1 MTFSFTDIL
10 LVLITFQ
17 FVIFV
22 LYLIQKGKKKLP
34 NIILIAFFLSE
45 IFGFIPSFVF
55 THYDYF
61 YNNCPYLFFI
71 GIPAW
76 YLLAPLMYIYV
87 KSMVNSKFKLN
98 AKLLLHLIPYTG
110 ALLYFLFGFHI
121 HSTDFK
127 KQLLEGNI
135 ILGDTAWLIIKTSFT
150 TQVVVYNIFSLFLLY
165 SYRRKL
171 KNQLSSLKNK
181 DLSWLRFFLFC
192 FITACLSV
200 HVFIPL
206 LHSIVEFNV
215 RLVNLLIFFVIFTM
229 LFYKAII
236 KPDAFVGVDEEI
248 QNKKKSLSKSS
259 SEQYLEKLQT
269 FMNKEKPYL
278 DPDITLTILAD
289 KVAIPHRS
297 LSEVLNDSL
306 GCSFYNFI
314 NSYRIKESERLF
326 QSPSTHD
333 KTILEVL
340 YAVGFNSKS
349 SFNNAFKK
357 ETGMTPSQY
366 RKQKECLL

>member
-1 MTFSFTDIL
+1 MVFSLTDIL

-34 NIILIAFFLSE
+34 NVILIAFFLSE
-45 IFGFIPSFVF
+45 IFGFVPSFIYK
-55 THYDYF
+55 HSDYF
-61 YNNCPYLFFI
+61 YNNCPHLFFI

-87 KSMVNSKFKLN
+87 KSMVNTKFKLN
-98 AKLLLHLIPYTG
+98 VKLLLHFTPYF
-110 ALLYFLFGFHI
+110 AVLLYFLFGFHL

-127 KQLLEGNI
+127 KQLLENRA
-135 ILGDTAWLIIKTSFT
+135 ILGELHWLIIKITFTS
-150 TQVVVYNIFSLFLLY
+150 QVVVYNIFSLNLLY

-181 DLSWLRFFLFC
+181 DLSWLRFFLFS
-192 FITACLSV
+192 FIVACLSV

-206 LHSIVEFNV
+206 LHTVVDFNV
-215 RLVNLLIFFVIFTM
+215 RLINLVIFFVIFTM

-248 QNKKKSLSKSS
+248 QNKKKSLSNSS
-259 SEQYLEKLQT
+259 SELYLEKLQSY
-269 FMNKEKPYL
+269 MDIEKPYL
-278 DPDITLTILAD
+278 DPDITLTTLAD
-289 KVAIPHRS
+289 KVTIPYRS

-314 NSYRIKESERLF
+314 NRYRIKESKRLL
-326 QSPSTHD
+326 QDPSTNQ

-340 YAVGFNSKS
+340 YEVGFNSKS

-357 ETGMTPSQY
+357 ETGMTPTQY
-366 RKQKECLL
+366 KKQSLN